1 MAAGL
6 KVLFVSSEVAPFA
19 KTGGLADVA
28 GSLPKYLQALGHDV
42 RVVMPKYRQVASSGA
57 DLKQTGMTVY
67 CNIVERTVSANVLE
81 SRLGGS
87 VPIYFIEQDRYFDR
101 EGLYGTSVGDYE
113 DNAERFI
120 FFSKA
125 VVALCEEMSWQP
137 DVIHCNDWQTGLIP
151 AYLSIL
157 YRDSEF
163 WGRVGTLFTV
173 HNLAYQGQFW
183 HLDLP
188 MTGLPWDV
196 FTPEG
201 LEFYGKINLLKSGIV
216 FSHVINTVSK
226 RYAQEIQSQE
236 MGHGLDGVLRA
247 RAADLYGVING
258 VDYSVWSPD
267 ADRLLPV
274 TYSAKNPSGKR
285 KCKEALLRAFNLDV
299 DLDRP
304 LIGMVGR
311 LVAQKGFD
319 ILAEVIDEIVGSD
332 VSFVLLGTGDE
343 RYESMFKNLH
353 SEFPGRAGVSI
364 AFDNKTAHLI
374 EAGSDIFLMPSR
386 YEPCGLNQLYSL
398 RYGTVPVVRATGG
411 LDDTIEDYDE
421 THGTGTGFKFEP
433 YTGDALLACV
443 RRAMEI
449 YKDKKAWSSIVG
461 RGMAA
466 DFSWDRAAKEYEKLY
481 RKALSK
487 MGRGVPV

>member
-1 MAAGL
+1 M
-6 KVLFVSSEVAPFA
+6 KVLYVSSEVAPFA

-28 GSLPKYLQALGHDV
+28 GALPKYIQALGHDV
-42 RVVMPKYRQVASSGA
+42 RVVMPKYRQVEESGA
-57 DLKQTGMTVY
+57 DLKKTGITVY
-67 CNIVERTVSANVLE
+67 CNIVERTVSAGVVE
-81 SRLGGS
+81 SRLGES

-120 FFSKA
+120 FFCKS
-125 VVALCEEMSWQP
+125 VVALCEEMGWQP
-137 DVIHCNDWQTGLIP
+137 DILHCNDWQTGLIP
-151 AYLSIL
+151 AYLSVL

-163 WGRVGTLFTV
+163 WGRVATVFTI

-201 LEFYGKINLLKSGIV
+201 LEFYGKINLLKAGIV

-226 RYAQEIQSQE
+226 RYAQEIQTPE
-236 MGHGLDGVLRA
+236 MGCGLDGVLRA
-247 RAADLYGVING
+247 RAADLYGVLNG
-258 VDYSVWSPD
+258 VDYSVWSPEVD
-267 ADRLLPV
+267 ELIPAR
-274 TYSAKNPSGKR
+274 YSINDLSGKR
-285 KCKEALLRAFNLDV
+285 VCKEALLRAFDIEV
-299 DLDRP
+299 DLQRP

-319 ILAEVIDEIVGSD
+319 ILAEVIDEILGSN

-343 RYESMFKNLH
+343 RYETMFRDLPKR
-353 SEFPGRAGVSI
+353 FPGRAGVKI
-364 AFDNKTAHLI
+364 GFDNPLAHLI
-374 EAGSDIFLMPSR
+374 EAGSDMFLMPSR
-386 YEPCGLNQLYSL
+386 YEPCGLNQMYSL
-398 RYGTVPVVRATGG
+398 RYGTVPIVRATGG
-411 LDDTIEDYDE
+411 LDDTIEDFDE
-421 THGTGTGFKFEP
+421 ANNTGNGFKFEP

-443 RRAMEI
+443 RRALET
-449 YKDKKAWSSIVG
+449 YGDADAWGGIVK

-466 DFSWDRAAKEYEKLY
+466 DFSWDRSAREYVELY

-487 MGRGVPV
+487 LGREVPV